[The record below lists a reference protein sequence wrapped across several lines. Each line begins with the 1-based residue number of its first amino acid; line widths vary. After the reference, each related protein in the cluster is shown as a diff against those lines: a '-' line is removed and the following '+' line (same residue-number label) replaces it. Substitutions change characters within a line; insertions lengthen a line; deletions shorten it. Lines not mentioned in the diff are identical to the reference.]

1 MELLIVRSDGEI
13 IARTSDEAVGA
24 TYELMQYESIPD
36 RPEEEAGFGKEWK
49 LVLSDRGD
57 LRWARADRDLTY
69 DERIALLEEL
79 YPEWK
84 PDIPVIVG
92 DRAKYDSALYRCILA
107 HTTQV
112 GWEPD
117 KTPSLWARATIDEW
131 PEWVQPTGAV
141 DAYMSG
147 DKVSHNGSHW
157 ISLYDSNV
165 WEPGVYG
172 WEVAE

>member
-1 MELLIVRSDGEI
+1 MELIILRNDGEI
-13 IARTSDEAVGA
+13 IARASDDEEGA
-24 TYELMQYESIPD
+24 DYELREFECLPD
-36 RPEEEAGFGKEWK
+36 YPEEDAGFGKEWK

-57 LRWARADRDLTY
+57 PLWAKADRDLTY

-84 PDIPVIVG
+84 PGIHVIVG
-92 DRAKYDSALYRCILA
+92 DRAKCNSSLYRCILA

-117 KTPSLWARATIDEW
+117 RTPSLWARATIDEW
-131 PEWVQPTGAV
+131 PEWVQPIGAV
-141 DAYMSG
+141 DAYMSS